1 MKDEVEKFIWL
12 IFFGG
17 LVVFGL
23 YNSFFTPPDARGTV
37 YIILII
43 AAVLG
48 LFKVGL
54 SKPRN
59 S

>member
-1 MKDEVEKFIWL
+1 MEVEKFIWT

-23 YNSFFTPPDARGTV
+23 YNSIFTPPDARGTV